1 MDESKPVKDNV
12 VDLRR
17 HPRFRMA
24 PPVVLSL
31 ARIEIS
37 FLLQGHRRG
46 EGTVADLSAKG
57 CKVMSQTQ
65 VRVGDRL
72 SLTIHVPKHDAPFR
86 VGVALVRWITRGSF
100 GLEWTALYPDDE
112 QRLQMWMRTES

>member
-1 MDESKPVKDNV
+1 MDESKPFKDNV

-24 PPVVLSL
+24 PPVVLSS

-57 CKVMSQTQ
+57 CKVVGHTL

-72 SLTIHVPKHDAPFR
+72 SLTIHIPKDEAPFQ
-86 VGVALVRWITRGSF
+86 VGMALVRWVTPGSF
-100 GLEWTALYPDDE
+100 GLEWTTLRPDDE
-112 QRLQMWMRTES
+112 RRLQIWMRSES

>member
-1 MDESKPVKDNV
+1 
-12 VDLRR
+12 
-17 HPRFRMA
+17 
-24 PPVVLSL
+24 
-31 ARIEIS
+31 
-37 FLLQGHRRG
+37 
-46 EGTVADLSAKG
+46 
-57 CKVMSQTQ
+57 MSQTQ

-100 GLEWTALYPDDE
+100 GLEWTALHPDDE